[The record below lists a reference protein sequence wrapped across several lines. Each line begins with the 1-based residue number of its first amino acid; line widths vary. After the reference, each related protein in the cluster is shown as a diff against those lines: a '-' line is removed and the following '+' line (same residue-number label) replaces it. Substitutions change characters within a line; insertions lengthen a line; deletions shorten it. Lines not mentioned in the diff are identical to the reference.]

1 MVNKTTGDF
10 DGGMKQMSAVGG
22 KKGCRARKQERQTRG
37 IAALTLFRTAVPFG
51 GQTTDNL
58 GRLSPKGD
66 CGSKQNGKT
75 VDTSKGKGEDFCLA
89 LSQATSRS
97 AHSRRNVRRR
107 IREGNRRVGKR
118 RAQIRLRRD
127 GLLAIRV
134 TERVHEG
141 RSKYVCS

>member
-1 MVNKTTGDF
+1 MVNETAGDF

-75 VDTSKGKGEDFCLA
+75 VDTSKGKGEDFCYRKL
-89 LSQATSRS
+89 QAVGAPTADETFGAGFEKEIDVWARGE
-97 AHSRRNVRRR
+97 RRFV
-107 IREGNRRVGKR
+107 
-118 RAQIRLRRD
+118 
-127 GLLAIRV
+127 
-134 TERVHEG
+134 
-141 RSKYVCS
+141 